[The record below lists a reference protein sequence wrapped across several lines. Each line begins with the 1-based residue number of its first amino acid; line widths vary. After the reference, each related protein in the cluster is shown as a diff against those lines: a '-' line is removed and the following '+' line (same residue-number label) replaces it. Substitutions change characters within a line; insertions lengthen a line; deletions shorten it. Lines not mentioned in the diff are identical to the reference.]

1 MGAALGCSCETSQD
15 QPEISLIQPVNK
27 EGNRRFQNADNSE
40 FDMSAAGEAIIGNSP
55 DYENRQEGAVDNA
68 GGSIED

>member
-27 EGNRRFQNADNSE
+27 EGNRRGYQNADNSE
-40 FDMSAAGEAIIGNSP
+40 FDMSASAAMGYPE
-55 DYENRQEGAVDNA
+55 ENRQEGAGDNQ
-68 GGSIED
+68 